1 MSGSCNREGEKDPRV
16 SRDGEPV
23 PRLQH
28 VTVNSRSTHWSR
40 NRLAYTNRSTTT
52 RKRSST
58 TQTQTGASRPRLGVT
73 TNERAVDDKT
83 DVIRLYNMI

>member
-23 PRLQH
+23 PRLQY
-28 VTVNSRSTHWSR
+28 VTVQDRRIGLVIDWPIQIGRPQLGNGL
-40 NRLAYTNRSTTT
+40 RLL
-52 RKRSST
+52 KH
-58 TQTQTGASRPRLGVT
+58 RPEPVVLDWGVT
-73 TNERAVDDKT
+73 TDERAVDDKT